1 MLKMGGGE
9 RTYMGEVVAVL
20 LPQKRDRFQCCEF
33 CLPREGRAPAQCVLA
48 PDEAERLMRLIN
60 RGANVRPVA
69 LCSRWCTGCGFHG
82 CAICKFGWGSQEV
95 SCVRLP
101 TA

>member
-1 MLKMGGGE
+1 MGAASNGRQQEYTLGAVNAKQRWTGMLKMGGGE
-9 RTYMGEVVAVL
+9 RTYMGEVVTVL

-69 LCSRWCTGCGFHG
+69 LCSR
-82 CAICKFGWGSQEV
+82 
-95 SCVRLP
+95 
-101 TA
+101 